1 MGFAE
6 NDDIL
11 SEILD
16 GLIEF
21 QEKSPVARTA
31 DPVGG
36 NQFQPEN
43 QISSIEKY
51 LASTERTVLT
61 PPGKKGKQDSFELV
75 ASTVPSCQ
83 IYLFIYLA

>member
-36 NQFQPEN
+36 NQFHSEN

-61 PPGKKGKQDSFELV
+61 PPGKDQRDCLRPDTWLYFLRVLIFLLLV
-75 ASTVPSCQ
+75 
-83 IYLFIYLA
+83 F